1 MTLPLIKSGILL
13 FSTKKIW
20 LKSKEKEDVLKFLL
34 NYIKML
40 ISVPVLG
47 FFLLESTSILSIE
60 R

>member
-13 FSTKKIW
+13 FLQERFGLSPRKK
-20 LKSKEKEDVLKFLL
+20 DVLKFLL

-47 FFLLESTSILSIE
+47 FFLLESASTLSIE